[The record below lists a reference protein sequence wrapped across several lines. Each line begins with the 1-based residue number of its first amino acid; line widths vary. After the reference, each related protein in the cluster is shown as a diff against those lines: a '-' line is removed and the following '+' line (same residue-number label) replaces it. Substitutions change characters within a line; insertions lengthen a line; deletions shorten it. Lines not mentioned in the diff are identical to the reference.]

1 MGTLGD
7 ILSSNDS
14 FGSLRIQ
21 AGSIFLGPMEDVDH
35 KKFYILAGVS
45 ENKICAC
52 SVVINS
58 HINQFIFKRPKLLAL
73 QVEILKDNYGFLD
86 HNSYVNCA
94 NPIVGTSN
102 VFNRAD
108 FIFKDV
114 LNGDDLATIVEF
126 IKKSGMLTQEQI
138 DMFF

>member
-7 ILSSNDS
+7 ILSSNDPL
-14 FGSLRIQ
+14 GSLRIQ
-21 AGSIFLGPMEDVDH
+21 AGSIFLGPMEGVDH
-35 KKFYILAGVS
+35 MKFYIIAGVS
-45 ENKICAC
+45 GNKICAC

-58 HINQFIFKRPKLLAL
+58 HINQFIIKRPKLLDL
-73 QVEILKDNYGFLD
+73 QVEILKDNYEFLD

-102 VFNRAD
+102 IFNRAD

-114 LNGDDLATIVEF
+114 LNDDDLTIIVGL

-138 DMFF
+138 EMFF